1 MACNNQYIVQDCCD
15 SSNSFRV
22 GDICMTGLTNGDI
35 FYTECS
41 GLTTG
46 STSFTFSGCVVVN
59 SSAPILANAADTFS
73 ALTSYTAC
81 TDCQT
86 AISGTPCP
94 TPTPTVTP
102 TTTNTSGLI
111 YLTGQMSLPATLTVG
126 MIVTDSSGNCWEII
140 ATTGTTPNLTWGN
153 QIFPVGGCASCLTVN
168 PCPTL
173 TPTVTPTNTP
183 TNTVTPTV
191 TPTSLGCLAYNIQV
205 NTGISGC
212 TFTYIDCSGATQTV
226 TITSGNSNTVCSLT
240 VPTTSC
246 GASAYTISNIGNCCQ
261 TYNISVVPSVNCT
274 FTYVDCSGVTQTV
287 TVTGGTSTTVCS
299 LTVPT
304 TPCSPLSYT
313 IINQGFC
320 CLTYNINVNSNVT
333 GCTFSYINCSGSSQ
347 TITIT
352 SGLSLSLCSIITP
365 TTSCPTSAYTMTQS
379 GSCCS
384 YYNLSVVDTSC
395 TFSYVDCSGNS
406 QSVVVTSATSTSIC
420 SQVIPTTSCNPTGY
434 TITSAATCND
444 CVTYTITN
452 NNSVPYTFSYI
463 DCSGVTQT
471 ITVPANGGVVVIC
484 TLTIPT
490 APKGVAIVAGGNCCQ
505 TYNINVGSGVSG
517 CTFTYTDCSGNT
529 QTVTITSGNSTT
541 LCAITVPTTSCGAS
555 AYTITTL
562 GTCCTTYNIQVGSGV
577 SGCTFTY
584 TDCSG
589 STQTVTITSGNSNT
603 ICALSVPTTS
613 CGASAYTI
621 TNLGNCNPSTCYY
634 ISVQAGATYE
644 CYIDYDDPISGFTTI
659 VIPSATTVNV
669 CSTSLPVVSAISAVC
684 SPSDIVIIAGSACT
698 YNVSGSSWNCP
709 SVQCKCWDIY
719 IEAPTNCT
727 IPYVD
732 CDGIIQFYPLSGGT
746 TGNTV
751 CSPYT
756 PDLTN
761 CGVTYTATTSGDC
774 AIAISGVYECVPCTT
789 ECLTLGY
796 DELSGTIQYY
806 DLTANTST
814 VIITSLIVD
823 DIASTSSYIWGF
835 AGTNIYEYPWD
846 SCPLSFS
853 AASRTITIT
862 GFTGSVLGSTSI
874 GVNNNQLICSDGGS
888 NNIYE
893 LDITTTTA
901 IQTLI
906 LSAPVGR
913 NFVND
918 ISYSATDKLLTI
930 TSGVSGYYITQFDY
944 NSAIQEVDVLW
955 SAGTIP
961 YSFISDSSN
970 LYVVDNSG
978 DIYQIQTTTPYTQT
992 FVQTPSSPFKY
1003 TAQYSRICFLNN
1015 LT

>member
-59 SSAPILANAADTFS
+59 SSSPILANAADTFS

-153 QIFPVGGCASCLTVN
+153 QIFPVGGCASCLVVN

-191 TPTSLGCLAYNIQV
+191 TPTSLGCQAYNIQV

-212 TFTYIDCSGATQTV
+212 TFTYTDCSGATQTV
-226 TITSGNSNTVCSLT
+226 TITSGMSNTVCALLP
-240 VPTTSC
+240 PTTSC
-246 GASAYTISNIGNCCQ
+246 GASAYTITNIGNCCQ
-261 TYNISVVPSVNCT
+261 SYQIQVGSGVSGCT
-274 FTYVDCSGVTQTV
+274 FSYVDCSGVTQNV
-287 TVTGGTSTTVCS
+287 TITSGNTNILCS

-304 TPCSPLSYT
+304 TSCGTSAYT
-313 IINQGFC
+313 MTNQGFC
-320 CLTYNINVNSNVT
+320 CQTYNINVNSTTT
-333 GCTFSYINCSGSSQ
+333 GCTFSYINCSGFNQ
-347 TITIT
+347 TVTVL
-352 SGLSLSLCSIITP
+352 SGLPLSVCSIITP
-365 TTSCPTSAYTMTQS
+365 TTNCPASAYTMTMS

-384 YYNLSVVDTSC
+384 YYNLSVVDSSC
-395 TFSYVDCSGNS
+395 TFNYIDCSGNS
-406 QSVVVTSATSTSIC
+406 QSVVVTSTGSTNVC
-420 SQVIPTTSCNPTGY
+420 SLVTPTTSCNPTGY
-434 TITSAATCND
+434 TITSASTCNP
-444 CVTYTITN
+444 CITYTLTN
-452 NNSVPYTFSYI
+452 NNLSPYTFNYT
-463 DCSGVTQT
+463 DCSGVTQS
-471 ITVPANGGVVVIC
+471 ITLSGTGGNGVIC
-484 TLTIPT
+484 TISP
-490 APKGVAIVAGGNCCQ
+490 PPVI
-505 TYNINVGSGVSG
+505 SGV
-517 CTFTYTDCSGNT
+517 
-529 QTVTITSGNSTT
+529 TV
-541 LCAITVPTTSCGAS
+541 VAS
-555 AYTITTL
+555 
-562 GTCCTTYNIQVGSGV
+562 
-577 SGCTFTY
+577 
-584 TDCSG
+584 
-589 STQTVTITSGNSNT
+589 
-603 ICALSVPTTS
+603 
-613 CGASAYTI
+613 
-621 TNLGNCNPSTCYY
+621 GNCNPSTCYY
-634 ISVQAGATYE
+634 VSVQAGATYE
-644 CYIDYDDPISGFTTI
+644 CYIDYDDPISGFTTL

-684 SPSDIVIIAGSACT
+684 SPSDVVIIAGSACT
-698 YNVSGSSWNCP
+698 YNVDSLGYSWDCP
-709 SVQCKCWDIY
+709 TVPCKCWDVY
-719 IEAPTNCT
+719 IDPPTICT
-727 IPYVD
+727 YPYVD
-732 CDGIIQFYPLSGGT
+732 CDGNIAFETITGGT
-746 TGNTV
+746 TGLTI
-751 CSPYT
+751 CSPYQ
-756 PDLTN
+756 PDLTS
-761 CGVTYTATTSGDC
+761 CGATYTATTSGDC

-806 DLTANTST
+806 NLTANTST
-814 VIITSLIVD
+814 VIATSVIVD

-846 SCPLSFS
+846 SCPISFS

-874 GVNNNQLICSDGGS
+874 GVNNNQLICSDDGS

-913 NFVND
+913 EFVND

-930 TSGVSGYYITQFDY
+930 TSGASGYYITQFDY
-944 NSAIQEVDVLW
+944 NTAVQEVDVLW

-961 YSFISDSSN
+961 YSFISESTN
-970 LYVVDNSG
+970 LYVVDNLG